1 MGEYRVANKT
11 EAYEVIRAAIERVG
25 RDDTPYTYGA
35 APDHDTG
42 EQIIYF
48 DLPRVSPLQFN
59 VSVKGIAGREELV
72 ERIERA
78 ILERLADDV

>member
-1 MGEYRVANKT
+1 MTEYRINDKL
-11 EAYEVIRAAIERVG
+11 EALEVIRAAIWSLE

-35 APDHDTG
+35 AIDPETG

-59 VSVKGIAGREELV
+59 ISTKGATVREEVV
-72 ERIERA
+72 ERIVRMIRSRITDE
-78 ILERLADDV
+78 